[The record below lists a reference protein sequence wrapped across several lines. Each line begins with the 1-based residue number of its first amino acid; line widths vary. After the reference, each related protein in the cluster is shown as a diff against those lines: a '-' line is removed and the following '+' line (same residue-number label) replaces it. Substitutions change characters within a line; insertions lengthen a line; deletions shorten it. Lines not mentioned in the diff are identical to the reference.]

1 ARARLPG
8 AGASVVD
15 GADARDHRPDR
26 GAARARPARAHGTG
40 AGAGGRAPARGRA
53 RGRGAHAG
61 LHGRGQ
67 PAAGHLGPGAAARAG
82 GGAGQPRQ
90 PQLRDQPSPADQ
102 RRAPGTLPARHRAG
116 APDLRQ
122 RRAGRGAAFA
132 RKRLAAPVRRQPQ
145 HPRPALPVQQPAGGR
160 RRGWAVRAEDA
171 GARTWLYAALAG
183 WALCAWV
190 LALFG
195 MGGSID
201 RLEEDPALA
210 QPLPTPVAPAPE
222 RLGPL
227 PQYADVAARP
237 LFTEDRRPQPFVIDP
252 TAEPGAG
259 GGFDYVLTSVLRT
272 PQVQLVILQPVDG
285 GDPVRVRRGH

>member
-1 ARARLPG
+1 M
-8 AGASVVD
+8 
-15 GADARDHRPDR
+15 
-26 GAARARPARAHGTG
+26 
-40 AGAGGRAPARGRA
+40 
-53 RGRGAHAG
+53 
-61 LHGRGQ
+61 
-67 PAAGHLGPGAAARAG
+67 
-82 GGAGQPRQ
+82 
-90 PQLRDQPSPADQ
+90 
-102 RRAPGTLPARHRAG
+102 
-116 APDLRQ
+116 
-122 RRAGRGAAFA
+122 
-132 RKRLAAPVRRQPQ
+132 
-145 HPRPALPVQQPAGGR
+145 
-160 RRGWAVRAEDA
+160 RAEDA

-285 GDPVRVRRGH
+285 GDLVRVRRGHSPEGAPGCAAIGGSPARGVRRSRRRAQPELRVFDGVGGERRPRSSARCRRRPRASPAAGPAPTRPGPGADGQARPAEAAAALEDSPPAASASRGAGAGGDDPAPDRERRARLRADGMSPMPRPPRADPPNP

>member
-1 ARARLPG
+1 M
-8 AGASVVD
+8 
-15 GADARDHRPDR
+15 
-26 GAARARPARAHGTG
+26 
-40 AGAGGRAPARGRA
+40 
-53 RGRGAHAG
+53 
-61 LHGRGQ
+61 
-67 PAAGHLGPGAAARAG
+67 
-82 GGAGQPRQ
+82 
-90 PQLRDQPSPADQ
+90 
-102 RRAPGTLPARHRAG
+102 
-116 APDLRQ
+116 
-122 RRAGRGAAFA
+122 
-132 RKRLAAPVRRQPQ
+132 
-145 HPRPALPVQQPAGGR
+145 
-160 RRGWAVRAEDA
+160 RAEDA

-190 LALFG
+190 LALSG

-285 GDPVRVRRGH
+285 GDPVRVRRGHSPEGAPGWVLQSVEARRAVFAGPEGERSLELRVFDGVGGEAPTSFIPRDAAAGPAQSPAAGPGADPSGGPGADGQAPDPAAEAAAALEDSAPGGVRQQEAQEQVEMIRRRIEERRARLRADGMSPPRPPRADPPNP